1 LQTWA
6 LGPTAY
12 NPSLN
17 LKLNMASHLDLE
29 EQEQLDELKHFWKK
43 YGNAIT
49 WLLIAVLGSYA
60 GWNGYQYWQGQQS
73 GKASALFDELEKSAV
88 AGDLVKLERAWT
100 DMKERFPGTTFAAQS
115 ALLAAKS
122 FQMTDKTDAAK
133 AALQWASESAS
144 DQGTVQLA
152 RLRLANLQMQQKSYD
167 DALKTL
173 SKPFDPAFAG
183 LASDVQGDLHAAQ
196 NKSPEAIKAY
206 SEAWRQLEENSEY
219 RRLVGAKLNALGV
232 DPDAA
237 KGVSQ

>member
-1 LQTWA
+1 MSGLS
-6 LGPTAY
+6 AY
-12 NPSLN
+12 NPPLK

-49 WLLIAVLGSYA
+49 WLLIVVMGSYA

-73 GKASALFDELEKSAV
+73 GKASALFDELEKSV
-88 AGDLVKLERAWT
+88 VSGDMVKLERAWT
-100 DMKERFPGTTFAAQS
+100 DMKERFPSTTFAAQS

-122 FQMTDKTDAAK
+122 FQMTDKPDAAK

-144 DQGTVQLA
+144 DQGSAQLA
-152 RLRLANLQMQQKSYD
+152 RLRLANLQAQQKAFD
-167 DALKTL
+167 EALKTL

-183 LASDVQGDLHAAQ
+183 LASDVQGDIFAAQ
-196 NKSPEAIKAY
+196 NKSQDAIKAY
-206 SEAWRQLEENSEY
+206 TDAWRQLEENSEY
-219 RRLVGAKLNALGV
+219 RRLVAAKLNALGQ

-237 KGVSQ
+237 KGASK